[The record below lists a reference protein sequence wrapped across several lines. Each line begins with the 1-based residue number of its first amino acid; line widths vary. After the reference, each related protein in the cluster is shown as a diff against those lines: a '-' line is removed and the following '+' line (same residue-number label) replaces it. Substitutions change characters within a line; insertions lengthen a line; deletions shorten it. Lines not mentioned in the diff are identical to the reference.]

1 MALEL
6 FGHPFSSY
14 TWKALIPLYE
24 NDTPFTFRMLEPDQP
39 ENGAA
44 LAAHWPI
51 GKFPLLV
58 DDGVPVFESSTIIEY
73 LDLHHPGSVRF
84 IPEDRVAALE
94 VRTLDRVFDN
104 HVMTPMQAVVA
115 EHLPFLTP
123 TPDAARIARAR
134 DALDKAYG
142 WLDTRLAGRN
152 WAAGEDF
159 TLADCAGAPAL
170 FYADWVQEIPASF
183 DTLCAYRARV
193 LAHPSVARCVEEARP
208 YRPYFPLGAP
218 DRD

>member
-1 MALEL
+1 MTLEL

-24 NDTPFTFRMLEPDQP
+24 TGRTFDFRNVAGNEHP
-39 ENGAA
+39 ENEAA
-44 LAAHWPI
+44 FMAYWPV

-58 DDGVPVFESSTIIEY
+58 DDGMPVMESSVIVE
-73 LDLHHPGSVRF
+73 HVAPGL
-84 IPEDRVAALE
+84 IPAEKDAARE
-94 VRTLDRVFDN
+94 VRMLDRIFDN
-104 HVMTPMQAVVA
+104 HVMTPTQAVVA
-115 EHLPFLTP
+115 EHLAFLTP

-142 WLDTRLAGRN
+142 WLDQRLAGRH
-152 WAAGEDF
+152 WAAGEEF

-170 FYADWVQEIPASF
+170 FYADWVHPIASNF
-183 DTLCAYRARV
+183 ATLRAYRARV
-193 LAHPSVARCVEEARP
+193 LGRPSVARCVDEARP
-208 YRPYFPLGAP
+208 YRPLFPLGAP